1 MTKTDLDRQITKH
14 NEALVAII
22 REGARWQ
29 LLGFTIV
36 FGLAMGP
43 AGRVGAAG
51 ASSHASSVLGLG
63 ALRARIGAALA

>member
-1 MTKTDLDRQITKH
+1 MTKTDLDRQIAKH

-36 FGLAMGP
+36 FGLAMG
-43 AGRVGAAG
+43 AFV
-51 ASSHASSVLGLG
+51 VLG
-63 ALRARIGAALA
+63 R